1 MAWKRSKKSALSEVA
16 VASPEKQTRKRL
28 GMDGISEEPVI
39 DYLEHARVAPFVT
52 FTDGLFQSLPRGTFD
67 TPLDVTTARRDKWP
81 HYIRFQC
88 PQQLGVEEQAVLF
101 YLCQR
106 ATQAGKVL
114 KVNLPNFAEYAAGLG
129 MTGYELMPN
138 IVGFRVGYS
147 EIVAGVG
154 LKPTGPNKQAIVA
167 RLDRLAQVSMSR
179 FNAPG
184 CDNPNTQRTKLI
196 GILPRSSGEVAVL
209 LNPESSTC
217 VSTYGSGVVWIN
229 MREQKLL
236 ASKPSRRLHAWL
248 SGWAKTGEQ
257 PAKIRVESVV
267 KHIWGAQECSRTLRN
282 SRMEI
287 LRHAIKEIADLPGW
301 TCHLDDGMVWVR
313 KPLFVGMTNKDVL
326 SRILEDETTSD
337 LVDSLSD

>member
-1 MAWKRSKKSALSEVA
+1 MAWKRSKKSATEAPVA
-16 VASPEKQTRKRL
+16 LPKKQTQKRL
-28 GMDGISEEPVI
+28 TMDGVTEEPVI

-52 FTDGLFQSLPRGTFD
+52 FTDGLFQSLPRGSVD
-67 TPLDVTTARRDKWP
+67 TPLDATTARRDKCP
-81 HYIRFQC
+81 HYIRFQSL
-88 PQQLGVEEQAVLF
+88 QQLGVEEQAVLF

-106 ATQAGKVL
+106 ATQAGVPFRATHPK
-114 KVNLPNFAEYAAGLG
+114 FAEYSACLG
-129 MTGYELMPN
+129 ISGYEVMPD
-138 IVGFRVGYS
+138 IVGLKVRYS
-147 EIVAGVG
+147 DIVAGVG
-154 LKPTGPNKQAIVA
+154 LRPTGPNKQAIVH

-196 GILPRSSGEVAVL
+196 GILPRGSGEVAVL
-209 LNPESSTC
+209 LNPESSAS
-217 VSTYGSGVVWIN
+217 VFAYGGGVVWIN

-257 PAKIRVESVV
+257 PAKIRVESVC

-287 LRHAIKEIADLPGW
+287 LRQAIADIAALPGW
-301 TCHLDDGMVWVR
+301 VCHLHDGFVWVR

-326 SRILEDETTSD
+326 SRILQVETTSD